1 MQGNLGFSSK
11 ILAIFWEIF
20 LVGLGSDARYVHS
33 FVYQLILVCVDSK
46 PEFYG
51 KKHSWLFAQVPFYID
66 GQHIEKNGG
75 AESNYMSI

>member
-1 MQGNLGFSSK
+1 MPGTCTVLCTK
-11 ILAIFWEIF
+11 
-20 LVGLGSDARYVHS
+20 
-33 FVYQLILVCVDSK
+33 LILVCVDSK

-75 AESNYMSI
+75 GLSQIICLFRNCLNIS